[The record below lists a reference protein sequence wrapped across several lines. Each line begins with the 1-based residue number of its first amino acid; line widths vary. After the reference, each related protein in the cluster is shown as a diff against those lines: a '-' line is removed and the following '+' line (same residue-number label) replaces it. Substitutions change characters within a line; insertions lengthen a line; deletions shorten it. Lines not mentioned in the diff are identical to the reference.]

1 MTRHLLSTLA
11 ALVLAA
17 PLSVT
22 SVAATTIVIDDFTVN
37 QDTVRANAGPT
48 SGSVCGAPTTSIIG
62 GCRYLQVAT
71 SQGQDGTSLGVDLGA
86 LSFNNGAVSTGTG
99 WIIYDGNGD
108 RDGLGSVDVASVNGV
123 VFGANVYTSGL
134 GGQDLLRGQE
144 TGFFT
149 VEPANFD
156 QDEGTILNFA
166 AFAWDTFGNAVS
178 YFEAIDLTSFSPILG
193 YNEFAGSA
201 GFRWDSIGALAFR
214 VDSRNV
220 AFDGQIR
227 SITATPIPLPASALL
242 LLGGLGGMAGWS
254 MAAKRRRKS

>member
-22 SVAATTIVIDDFTVN
+22 SVAATTIVIDDFTEN
-37 QDTVRANAGPT
+37 QSAVRANEGPT
-48 SGSVCGAPTTSIIG
+48 SGFVCGAATTSIIG

-71 SQGQDGTSLGVDLGA
+71 SQGQEGTSLGVDLGA
-86 LSFNNGAVSTGTG
+86 LSFANGPVSTGTG
-99 WIIYDGNGD
+99 WIIYDANGD
-108 RDGLGSVDVASVNGV
+108 RTGADFVAEVNGV
-123 VFGANVYTSGL
+123 DFEASVFKSGL
-134 GGQDLLRGQE
+134 GGADLLRGQE

-149 VEPANFD
+149 ITPAEFD
-156 QDEGTILNFA
+156 QTAGDVLNFS

-178 YFEAIDLTSFSPILG
+178 YFEEVNLVSFSPILG
-193 YNEFAGSA
+193 YNEFAGDA

-220 AFDGQIR
+220 AFDGQIT